1 MNSYENGIKLGLQYS
16 KIFETFC
23 SFVLA
28 SDILFVR
35 VEHTNHYTTE
45 TSSASYLID
54 THFFVIVFLKQ
65 SLLYSLI
72 GLQLGM

>member
-1 MNSYENGIKLGLQYS
+1 MNSYEKGIKLELQYS
-16 KIFETFC
+16 KIFETFY

-65 SLLYSLI
+65 SLLYSLV
-72 GLQLGM
+72 GLELGM

>member
-1 MNSYENGIKLGLQYS
+1 MNSYENGIKLELQYS
-16 KIFETFC
+16 KFETFC

-35 VEHTNHYTTE
+35 VEHNNHHTTE

-54 THFFVIVFLKQ
+54 THFFVFLEQ
-65 SLLYSLI
+65 FLLYSLV
-72 GLQLGM
+72 GLELGI